1 MTRANGRG
9 AGIPI
14 RSERAVEPEE
24 TLYEERTE
32 LAWNRSGL
40 ALLAAFA
47 ILARRVW
54 SDDTS
59 LSDDTLAVAL
69 LAVACLGWA
78 VGTLG
83 WRLVHHTADEPRP
96 RAPRELFAVA
106 LGTVA
111 LAAAGLV
118 IAFADV

>member
-1 MTRANGRG
+1 MTNRVA
-9 AGIPI
+9 
-14 RSERAVEPEE
+14 EDEE

-54 SDDTS
+54 SDDAS
-59 LSDDTLAVAL
+59 VSGDLLAVAL
-69 LAVACLGWA
+69 LGVACLGWA

-83 WRLVHHTADEPRP
+83 WRLVHHRADEPQP
-96 RAPRELFAVA
+96 RGPHELLAVS

-111 LAAAGLV
+111 LAAAGLA
-118 IAFADV
+118 IALAV

>member
-1 MTRANGRG
+1 M
-9 AGIPI
+9 
-14 RSERAVEPEE
+14 SSEPEPIDPE

-47 ILARRVW
+47 ILARQVW

-59 LSDDTLAVAL
+59 VGGDLIAVAL
-69 LAVACLGWA
+69 LGVACLGWA

-83 WRLVHHTADEPRP
+83 WRLVHHRSDEPRP
-96 RAPRELFAVA
+96 RSAHELFAA
-106 LGTVA
+106 TLGTLA
-111 LAAAGLV
+111 LAVAGLV
-118 IAFADV
+118 ITFAV